1 MKHQLGAAV
10 AITAMIL
17 AACAPLAANLLL
29 SAAAP
34 GYLAKGLSGEQGR
47 PPSMDA
53 LAPTHQGAVL
63 AMAGPSTDARDDHVL
78 EFLSWKERHSAMC
91 RTASQ

>member
-1 MKHQLGAAV
+1 VKHQLGAAV

-17 AACAPLAANLLL
+17 AAGAPLL

-34 GYLAKGLSGEQGR
+34 GYLTKILSGEPGTQGR

-53 LAPTHQGAVL
+53 LAPAHQGAVL

-78 EFLSWKERHSAMC
+78 EFLRWKERHNAMR
-91 RTASQ
+91 RTVSQ